1 MKSALYDVAMYTHR
15 HSWKGSQR
23 EGEREG
29 GEGGRR
35 YRAGG
40 RNIIMCDGDRE
51 LKWTCVA

>member
-15 HSWKGSQR
+15 HSWKGS
-23 EGEREG
+23 EREG

>member
-1 MKSALYDVAMYTHR
+1 MKSALYNFAMYTLTSIR
-15 HSWKGSQR
+15 GKDQR
-23 EGEREG
+23 EREREG

-35 YRAGG
+35 YRVGG